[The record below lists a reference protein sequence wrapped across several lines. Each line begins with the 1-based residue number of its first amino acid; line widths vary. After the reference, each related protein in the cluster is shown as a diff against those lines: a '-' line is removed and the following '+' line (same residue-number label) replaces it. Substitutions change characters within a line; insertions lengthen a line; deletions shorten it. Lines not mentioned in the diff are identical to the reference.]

1 MCENEGFYFLIGAI
15 VCAGH
20 EGGSSLYQTYIFDL
34 YGTLIDIQTDEES
47 PQLWKSMA
55 LYFRYNGMSVSKKA
69 LQALV
74 LSEIKLHIKEGRKQY
89 EFPDFVMEE
98 VLADVVRKLKGNAN
112 EAWLQEA
119 VRWFRILSMR
129 KLALYDGAIDVLA
142 GLKNKGKSIY
152 LLSNGQKTF
161 IDMELKSLGI
171 CDYFDGIAISS
182 VARVCKPD
190 PLFYAYLSGK
200 HQADLSS
207 ALMIGNDPRTDMEG
221 ARRAGIDGCYLHTE
235 TSPANM
241 AVDSKWRICD
251 GDLRKIPGWR

>member
-1 MCENEGFYFLIGAI
+1 MHINAI
-15 VCAGH
+15 VCINAG
-20 EGGSSLYQTYIFDL
+20 GGSNLYQSYIFDL
-34 YGTLIDIQTDEES
+34 YGTLVDIKTDEES

-55 LYFRYNGMSVSKKA
+55 LYFRYNGMTVSKKA
-69 LQALV
+69 LQALI
-74 LSEIKLHIKEGRKQY
+74 LSEVEQHMAEGRKFC
-89 EFPDFVMEE
+89 EFPDFVMED
-98 VLADVVRKLKGNAN
+98 VLADVVRKLKGNAT

-129 KLALYDGAIDVLA
+129 KLALYDGTIDVLT

-161 IDMELKSLGI
+161 IEMELNSLGI
-171 CDYFDGIAISS
+171 YDYFDGIAISS
-182 VARVCKPD
+182 VARVSKPD
-190 PLFYAYLSGK
+190 PLFYSYLCER
-200 HQADLSS
+200 HHIDLST

-221 ARRAGIDGCYLHTE
+221 ARLVGIDGCYLHTE

-241 AVDSKWRICD
+241 AVESKWRICD